1 MNVIAVDP
9 GFTGAIAVLSTR
21 GELLTVADMPVV
33 GEAAQRRV
41 NAVGLADWIR
51 EYGPYDFAIVEQ
63 VASRPKQ
70 GVSSTFKFGMSYGA
84 VIGVVAALAIP
95 TRFVPASKWKQSLG
109 LNSDGEASRG
119 RALER
124 WPDHASLFARKC
136 DHGRAEACLLA
147 LYGLR
152 NSG

>member
-1 MNVIAVDP
+1 MSVIAVDP
-9 GFTGAIAVLSTR
+9 GFTGAIAVLSTS

-51 EYGPYDFAIVEQ
+51 EYGPYDFAIIEQ

-84 VIGVVAALAIP
+84 AMSGRRPVVKGC
-95 TRFVPASKWKQSLG
+95 V
-109 LNSDGEASRG
+109 EAVCER
-119 RALER
+119 LER
-124 WPDHASLFARKC
+124 GHV
-136 DHGRAEACLLA
+136 
-147 LYGLR
+147 YGLLMR
-152 NSG
+152 KGCLRWP